1 MVSDHAQGFDI
12 THLVQQYKGKKLEE
26 LYNENHRIVKNGM
39 GEFMELFWQ
48 EDSVPSEF
56 NLSHTRRKLLNNLK
70 IVHYIGDFIENRL
83 KGRGIR
89 TLRDLRFLNLKY
101 RDSANII
108 LKSIKEKDYNSLT
121 KNKYVDDLDVSFCF
135 NLKDFLFLDIE
146 TLGLYNNS
154 IIIVGLGY
162 FVDKRYEIHLLFAR
176 GLEEEIAICEHLV
189 NVVLP
194 KFKCFITYNGKRFD
208 IPYIANRLLYF
219 FDKNP
224 MISDEET
231 PYEISNT
238 KYHHID
244 LYQICRRRF
253 KGLFERYTLTNIEE
267 QLLNMRRENE
277 LPSSMVP
284 TCYKKYQKNPNR
296 YVGLI
301 RECIEHNYYDVY
313 SMPLILH
320 KLLEAL

>member
-1 MVSDHAQGFDI
+1 MASYHAQGFDI
-12 THLVQQYKGKKLEE
+12 TPLVQQYKGKKLED
-26 LYNENHRIVKNGM
+26 LYKENYRVVQNEM

-48 EDSVPSEF
+48 EENIPC
-56 NLSHTRRKLLNNLK
+56 NIILNRTRRRLLNNLK
-70 IVHYIGDFIENRL
+70 TVHYIGDYIENRL

-89 TLRDLRFLNLKY
+89 TLKDLKFLNLKY
-101 RDSANII
+101 RDSANKI
-108 LKSIKEKDYNSLT
+108 LKSIKEKDYQTLK
-121 KNKYVDDLDVSFCF
+121 KNKYIDDLDVSFCF
-135 NLKDFLFLDIE
+135 NLEDLLFLDIE
-146 TLGLYNNS
+146 TLGLYDNA
-154 IIIVGLGY
+154 IIILGIGY
-162 FVDKRYEIHLLFAR
+162 FINKKYEIRLLFAR
-176 GLEEEIAICEHLV
+176 GLEEEIAICEHLK
-189 NVVLP
+189 NEILP
-194 KFKCFITYNGKRFD
+194 KFKCFISYNGKRFD

-224 MISDEET
+224 MISEDET
-231 PYEISNT
+231 PYKISNT
-238 KYHHID
+238 IYHHID

-301 RECIEHNYYDVY
+301 KECIEHNYYDVY

-320 KLLEAL
+320 KLLEI

>member
-1 MVSDHAQGFDI
+1 MASYHAQGFDI
-12 THLVQQYKGKKLEE
+12 TPLVQQYKGKKLED
-26 LYNENHRIVKNGM
+26 LYKENYRVVQNEM

-48 EDSVPSEF
+48 EENIPC
-56 NLSHTRRKLLNNLK
+56 NIILNRTRRRLLNNLK
-70 IVHYIGDFIENRL
+70 TVHYIGDYIENRL

-89 TLRDLRFLNLKY
+89 TLKDLKFLNLKY
-101 RDSANII
+101 RDSANKI
-108 LKSIKEKDYNSLT
+108 LKSIKEKDYQTLK
-121 KNKYVDDLDVSFCF
+121 KNKYIDDLDVSFCF
-135 NLKDFLFLDIE
+135 NLEDLLFLDIE
-146 TLGLYNNS
+146 TLGLYDNA
-154 IIIVGLGY
+154 IIILGIGY
-162 FVDKRYEIHLLFAR
+162 FINKKYEIRLLFAR
-176 GLEEEIAICEHLV
+176 GLEEEIAICEHLK
-189 NVVLP
+189 NEILP
-194 KFKCFITYNGKRFD
+194 KFKCFISYNGKRFD

-224 MISDEET
+224 MISED
-231 PYEISNT
+231 
-238 KYHHID
+238 
-244 LYQICRRRF
+244 RF

-301 RECIEHNYYDVY
+301 KECIEHNYYDVY

-320 KLLEAL
+320 KLLEI